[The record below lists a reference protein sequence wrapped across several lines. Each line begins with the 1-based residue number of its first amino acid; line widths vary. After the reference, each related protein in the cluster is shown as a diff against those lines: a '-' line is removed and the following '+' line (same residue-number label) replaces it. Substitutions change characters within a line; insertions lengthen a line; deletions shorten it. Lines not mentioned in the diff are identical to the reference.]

1 MIRHRRA
8 DGLTPSDR
16 AVVRASELAVAAIP
30 LPTKD
35 VLMPTNTRAR
45 REAETR

>member
-8 DGLTPSDR
+8 DRLTPSDR
-16 AVVRASELAVAAIP
+16 TVGRASELAVAPIP

-35 VLMPTNTRAR
+35 V
-45 REAETR
+45 